1 LRRAGRRLD
10 VAKGARMT
18 ISVLEDWPLETLPLD
33 EKRGTWGMALAIV
46 TEALLFVSVFFA
58 YFYVGR
64 LHRPW
69 PAEPPQVALAI
80 VLLVILLASSVTAWA
95 SEHLLS
101 RGSRR
106 AARGFLW
113 TTIALGVVFV
123 AVQILEYRD
132 HLRELRPTTDAYGSL
147 FYVIT
152 SFHGLHVAVGLLMLG
167 FVALLPSLDPDRSP
181 RRPLHNVVLYWHFVD
196 VVWIFVVGLIY
207 LLPRWS
213 R

>member
-1 LRRAGRRLD
+1 
-10 VAKGARMT
+10 MT
-18 ISVLEDWPLETLPLD
+18 ISVLEDWPLENLPLD
-33 EKRGTWGMALAIV
+33 EKRGSWAMALAIL
-46 TEALLFVSVFFA
+46 TEALLFVSLFFA

-69 PAEPPQVALAI
+69 PDQPPKIALAM
-80 VLLVILLASSVTAWA
+80 VLLAILLASSGTAWA

-101 RGSRR
+101 RGAAR
-106 AARGFLW
+106 AARAMLL
-113 TTIALGVVFV
+113 TTIGLGVVFV
-123 AVQILEYRD
+123 AVQILEYRN

-152 SFHGLHVAVGLLMLG
+152 SFHALHVIVGLLMLG

-181 RRPLHNVVLYWHFVD
+181 HRPLHNAALYWHFVD

>member
-1 LRRAGRRLD
+1 
-10 VAKGARMT
+10 MT
-18 ISVLEDWPLETLPLD
+18 ISVLEDWPLENLPLD
-33 EKRGTWGMALAIV
+33 EKRGSWAMALAIV
-46 TEALLFVSVFFA
+46 TEALLFVSLFFA

-69 PAEPPQVALAI
+69 PDQPPKLALAM
-80 VLLVILLASSVTAWA
+80 VLLAILLASSATAWA
-95 SEHLLS
+95 SERLLS
-101 RGSRR
+101 RGAAR
-106 AARGFLW
+106 AARAMLL
-113 TTIALGVVFV
+113 TTIGLGLVFM
-123 AVQILEYRD
+123 AVQILEYRN

-152 SFHGLHVAVGLLMLG
+152 SFHALHVIVGLLMMG

-181 RRPLHNVVLYWHFVD
+181 HRPLHNVALYWHFVD

>member
-1 LRRAGRRLD
+1 
-10 VAKGARMT
+10 MT
-18 ISVLEDWPLETLPLD
+18 ISVLEDWPLENLPLD
-33 EKRGTWGMALAIV
+33 EKRGTWAMALTIA
-46 TEALLFVSVFFA
+46 TEALLFVSLFFA
-58 YFYVGR
+58 YFYIGR

-69 PAEPPQVALAI
+69 PAEPPKIALAI
-80 VLLVILLASSVTAWA
+80 VLLIILLVSSATLWA

-106 AARGFLW
+106 GARGLLIF
-113 TTIALGVVFV
+113 TIALGLLFIVVQ
-123 AVQILEYRD
+123 ALEYRN

-152 SFHGLHVAVGLLMLG
+152 SFHALHVIVGLLLLG
-167 FVALLPSLDPDRSP
+167 FVALLPNLDPDRSP
-181 RRPLHNVVLYWHFVD
+181 HRPLHNVALYWHFVD
-196 VVWIFVVGLIY
+196 VVWLFVVGLIY